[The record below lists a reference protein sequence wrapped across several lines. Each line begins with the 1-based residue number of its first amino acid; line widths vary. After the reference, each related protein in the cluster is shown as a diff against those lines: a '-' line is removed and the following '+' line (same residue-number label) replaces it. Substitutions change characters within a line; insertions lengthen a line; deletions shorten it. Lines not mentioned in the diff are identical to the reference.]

1 MQAKENKCSALALR
15 RHDLQTTTILATTM
29 LSGLALA
36 PTSSAIAQTVEA
48 QASGTAVHLPA
59 INVDGAGGGD
69 GDPFKP
75 SYAVSNATT
84 ATKTNIPLVVT
95 PAAINVV
102 PRAVIQDQQVTR
114 IQEALENVSGVFP
127 DASLGSG
134 NRFII
139 RGFPVSQIYR
149 NGVLAASFGRS
160 EFDTA
165 NIERIEVL
173 KGPAALLYGRSEPG
187 GLINIVTKR
196 PIDVSYNSVEQ
207 RFGSFRQVRTQWDSN
222 NFLGDGNMLAY
233 RFSGG
238 YQTNGSFRDFD
249 RSNMILLNPSLRFQP
264 TPDTSLVVDLEY
276 FNQDFIADFGIPAV
290 GDRPA
295 PIPIS
300 RSFGDPNDP
309 IDNTRQINVG
319 SEFTQRFNEYLTL
332 RNRFLASFNHGFTDF
347 VNPAPAFDA
356 AAALTPDGIMH
367 RNIFGQINNDTIYTT
382 NLDLL
387 GNFDLWGMRHE
398 TLVGFDYLRSTTQ
411 YPFFGDFITPNPAYD
426 INIYN
431 PWPSYGIPRSAF
443 YAAPFNRPGFPRDVS
458 AFLEDQKGIYFQDHI
473 TIWDRLHIV
482 GGGRY
487 DWSVVARG
495 RGGTIRAA
503 ELNIGAPGVRRYDDA
518 FSPRVGV
525 LYQLMPWLSVY
536 GSWTTGFGANNG
548 VTADNVPQPPQQ
560 SEQWET
566 GIKAEL
572 FDKRLLATLAFYN
585 LTKNNILTPNLSTP
599 DPFDSIAVGVQ
610 RSKGVEFD
618 AVGKVTDN
626 ISLISSFTYLDAR
639 VVKDSILDDAGVP
652 VFLGHRLPN
661 VPRYGG
667 SFWCKWDVTE
677 IPELHG
683 LSLGIGVRFVGNR
696 QGDAISSFQLPAYAR
711 LDAMAAYKWS
721 FGPMNLVAQVNVRN
735 LTDTIYYESTDPDSN
750 VSPRLG
756 IAPGAP
762 RAVVGSL
769 RVEF

>member
-1 MQAKENKCSALALR
+1 MNEDGKERSAGR
-15 RHDLQTTTILATTM
+15 IGRSEFLATTM
-29 LSGLALA
+29 LAGIAA
-36 PTSSAIAQTVEA
+36 IHASSVQAQTA
-48 QASGTAVHLPA
+48 ATTASGVVALPT
-59 INVDGAGGGD
+59 IEVQGTGAGD

-84 ATKTNIPLVVT
+84 GTKTNIPLIVT

-102 PRAVIQDQQVTR
+102 PRAVIQDQQVIR
-114 IQEALENVSGVFP
+114 LQEALENVSGVFP
-127 DASLGSG
+127 NSSLGSG

-139 RGFPVSQIYR
+139 RGFADGKIYR
-149 NGVLAASFGRS
+149 NGLLTAAFGRS

-207 RFGSFRQVRTQWDSN
+207 RFGSFNQVRTQWDSN
-222 NFLGDGNMLAY
+222 NFLGDGNILTY

-238 YQTNGSFRDFD
+238 YQSNGSFRDFQ
-249 RSNMILLNPSLRFQP
+249 RSNIILLNPSLRFQP

-276 FNQDFIADFGIPAV
+276 FNQNFIADWGVPAV
-290 GDRPA
+290 GNRPA
-295 PIPIS
+295 PIPTY

-309 IDNTRQINVG
+309 TDNTRQINVG

-332 RNRFLASFNHGFTDF
+332 RNRFLATFAHGFSDF

-356 AAALTPDGIMH
+356 TAALTPDGIMH
-367 RNIFGQINNDTIYTT
+367 RNIFGQINDTTVYAT

-387 GNFDLWGMRHE
+387 GNFELWGTRHE
-398 TLVGFDYLRSTTQ
+398 TLVGFDYLQANSQYST
-411 YPFFGDFITPNPAYD
+411 FGNFNTPDPRYN
-426 INIYN
+426 INIYD
-431 PWPSYGIPRSAF
+431 PWPSYGIPVSDF
-443 YAAPFNRPGFPRDVS
+443 YRAPFVRPQFGRDRS
-458 AFLEDQKGIYFQDHI
+458 AFLEKQVGVYFQDHI

-487 DWSVVARG
+487 DWSVVGRG
-495 RGGTIRAA
+495 RGTTLSLA

-525 LYQLMPWLSVY
+525 LYQPLPWLSVY

-548 VTADNVPQPPQQ
+548 VSAANMPQPAQT
-560 SEQWET
+560 SEQWEA
-566 GIKAEL
+566 GVKAEL
-572 FDKRLLATLAFYN
+572 FDQRLLATLAFYH
-585 LTKNNILTPNLSTP
+585 LTKNNLLSPNLSTP
-599 DPFDSIAVGVQ
+599 DPNDTIAIGVQ

-618 AVGKVTDN
+618 AVGKITDN

-639 VVKDSILDDAGVP
+639 VVEDSTLDAAGVP
-652 VFLGHRLPN
+652 LFLGHRLPN
-661 VPRYGG
+661 VPRYAG
-667 SFWCKWDVTE
+667 SFWAKWDVNE
-677 IPELHG
+677 IAELQG
-683 LSLGIGVRFVGNR
+683 LSLGMGVYVVGNR
-696 QGDAISSFQLPAYAR
+696 QGDRISSFQLPGYAR

-721 FGPMNLVAQVNVRN
+721 FGPATLIAQVNVRN
-735 LTDTIYYESTDPDSN
+735 FTNTTYYEGADQDSN
-750 VSPRLG
+750 VAPRLG
-756 IAPGAP
+756 IPPGAP
-762 RAVVGSL
+762 RAVVGSI